1 MNKLQMGLE
10 ERLREVREDF
20 YGVHGAQFIADDLG
34 VARETWMN
42 YEQGVMIPGIV
53 VLKLIDATGANP
65 RWLLTGKGEK
75 YLDSLR

>member
-1 MNKLQMGLE
+1 MGLE
-10 ERLREVREDF
+10 ERLRVIREDF
-20 YGVHGAQFIADDLG
+20 YGVHGAQFIADALD
-34 VARETWMN
+34 VPRDTWMN
-42 YEQGVMIPGIV
+42 YEQGVTIPGIV